1 MPIYTEPYRGTGR
14 PLDLSDYQPT
24 TGEVIR
30 SSFGHALDTNPL
42 NSIDILSRTN
52 TDAAGSVFDGMADIA
67 MTGVGG
73 IVTQDFLPQRKPM
86 PMEEQR
92 KYLDESGV
100 GAQLTP
106 HESYDQEILDIL
118 IEAKKKENSRAFIS
132 ERSTFLQGAAGLG
145 AGFVAG
151 MVDPINVA
159 SALIPVPGMGAAR
172 MMPLLARAKG
182 PARRAGLRVMEG
194 MASGALGAAV
204 VEPLV
209 YTGQQAL
216 QADYGL
222 ANSLMNIGFGA
233 AMGAGMKAVHGA
245 WREHRN
251 VKTGR
256 AQEWEYAPQSEA
268 TKVMREKLESE
279 WFEAQKGTRSE
290 AEWDT
295 LRSEIADAVA
305 VYDMSM
311 RHIAYKEKI
320 LPEAV
325 YDRYKIDFMSGE
337 IYDKRVLEAQNLM
350 RRYQNIPQEI
360 ADLEAMVANIGAYEN
375 LRIADPQAQIE
386 ELQRQLRTLPKTRKF
401 KEALQFIEAERTAQ
415 ESGPATLNQSLIPET
430 APTPRQT
437 THANISPTGSPRI
450 QGDNIEVLVNTSIST
465 KGDAAHYELRELE
478 DVISSHDP
486 TQGYRRRDNYPQ
498 AAQERPYHSDE
509 GEQNK
514 VRGNAITYNPRHVI
528 NTDPT
533 AMSGPPVITR
543 DGVVLGGNSRTMT
556 LELVYAEH
564 PEKAAAY
571 RAELA
576 DKAQRYFGIDPA
588 QIESMQRPILVRVLE
603 DDLDA
608 ETTILK
614 SREYNQVLT
623 QEIQELAKGVSLGK
637 KISQKSNNLLSEG
650 MDEFDGSLTD
660 FLNSGKSTDFIYSLI
675 DDGVI
680 METERTSLV
689 GKNGILNAKG
699 KTLVRNAIRGRIVPD
714 YDILNALPEP
724 VLQKLDA
731 AAPHVLRT
739 QSFGKDWDI
748 SQVVFYGLRAIT
760 DANAAKRTLKHL
772 FDGATVEGA
781 GRKYGPKTRLFAY
794 TFENAKADEIRIRM
808 AEYAKEA
815 DKARMSSG
823 LMSEVTTSPWDV
835 LDRAF
840 NTDLVRIGDAK
851 ILGYRPIDN
860 QTHAAIQWAIANNCD
875 TIKEAKL
882 LLMQDLMKSGN
893 DPEVKA
899 QIIQRQ
905 DALYSFDGQIKI
917 DQPKLQG
924 FRERQYHELKGD
936 SEEARLAWEENMR
949 RRKEAEEKWRK
960 EMEEKA
966 KERARL
972 RAEEQARKGQEE
984 KDKPQQEKPA
994 EETAPPEKTVAKA
1007 EEETAIQRQIDNF
1020 ESARAAVTFI
1030 SDNRAIIR
1038 FFKQADL
1045 TSGSHELF
1053 HVMARQL
1060 EDLAMRDGGDPYWR
1074 RKWDQINEFV
1084 GAKEGEAWTAEM
1096 HEKFARAGERYLL
1109 EGKAP
1114 TAQLEPVFERMRQRF
1129 LEVYV
1134 DADKAGLEI
1143 SDGMRKLF
1151 DDMLTVPVIEGEQR
1165 IQRGIAALNSYRWE
1179 DSFYTG
1185 DLHAPAD
1192 ANLANL
1198 GDANIGRAVVDA
1210 DTAEL
1215 GRTLDMLEKS
1225 GNELDAALAKEIR
1238 ENVGLLDKEIAR
1250 AREKGRLLEEFV
1262 ACNARFG

>member
-24 TGEVIR
+24 TGEVMR

-182 PARRAGLRVMEG
+182 PAGRAGLRVMEG

-216 QADYGL
+216 QADYDCM
-222 ANSLMNIGFGA
+222 NSLMNIGFGA
-233 AMGAGMKAVHGA
+233 AMGAGMKAAHGA

-268 TKVMREKLESE
+268 TQAMREKLEKE
-279 WFEAQKGTRSE
+279 WFEAQKGTRPE

-450 QGDNIEVLVNTSIST
+450 QGDNTTIAVNNTIST
-465 KGDAAHYELRELE
+465 SGDAAHYEVRELA
-478 DVISSHDP
+478 DVIASHEP
-486 TQGYRRRDNYPQ
+486 GNGFRKRDNYPLG
-498 AAQERPYHSDE
+498 AQERPYHSDE
-509 GEQNK
+509 GEQSK
-514 VRGNAITYNPRHVI
+514 VRSNALVYNPQLVI
-528 NTDPT
+528 ST
-533 AMSGPPVITR
+533 ARSAMEGPPIIR
-543 DGVVLGGNSRTMT
+543 QDGVVLGGNSRTMT

-576 DKAQRYFGIDPA
+576 DNAQRHFGIDPA
-588 QIESMQRPILVRVLE
+588 QIEAMRQPILVRVIE

-608 ETTILK
+608 ERTILK
-614 SREYNQVLT
+614 SREYNQSLS

-637 KISQKSNNLLSEG
+637 RIGDNSINNLAKGLDESEG
-650 MDEFDGSLTD
+650 DLTKFMDSNKSSD
-660 FLNSGKSTDFIYSLI
+660 FVYSLI
-675 DDGVI
+675 GDGVI
-680 METERTSLV
+680 METERTILI
-689 GKNGILNAKG
+689 GKNGLLNEKG
-699 KTLVRNAIRGRIVPD
+699 KALVRNAICGRIIPD
-714 YDILNALPEP
+714 YDILNGLSK
-724 VLQKLDA
+724 QIRSKLESV
-731 AAPHVLRT
+731 APHILRT
-739 QSFGKDWDI
+739 QHYGKEWDI
-748 SQVVFYGLRAIT
+748 SQPVFLAAQAIV
-760 DANAAKRTLKHL
+760 DADKAGRKLQHL
-772 FDGATVEGA
+772 FNTAAMTADTS
-781 GRKYGPKTRLFAY
+781 RKYGPKTRLFAY
-794 TFENAKADEIRIRM
+794 TLKEATVDEVRGRMKLYADD
-808 AEYAKEA
+808 A
-815 DKARMSSG
+815 DKARLATG
-823 LMSEVTTSPWDV
+823 NLMGEAGEQPWDI

-840 NTDLVRIGDAK
+840 NTDMVQIGK
-851 ILGYRPIDN
+851 VPIIPFRPTENIG
-860 QTHAAIQWAIANNCD
+860 HEALQWVIKGKHK
-875 TIKEAKL
+875 TIKEAVQAIRIKL
-882 LLMQDLMKSGN
+882 KNKNLDTQLKADLTQYLEELRKFSG
-893 DPEVKA
+893 EVK
-899 QIIQRQ
+899 
-905 DALYSFDGQIKI
+905 FE
-917 DQPKLQG
+917 QPKLHG
-924 FRERQYHELKGD
+924 FREKQYHELKGD
-936 SEEARLAWEENMR
+936 TEEAKRLWEERREARRKEQEEWARQLADQRNEAR
-949 RRKEAEEKWRK
+949 RRKAQEDRHRKEQEKNKAAQKTANDAEEI
-960 EMEEKA
+960 A
-966 KERARL
+966 
-972 RAEEQARKGQEE
+972 
-984 KDKPQQEKPA
+984 
-994 EETAPPEKTVAKA
+994 V
-1007 EEETAIQRQIDNF
+1007 QRQIDNF
-1020 ESARAAVTFI
+1020 ESARAAVTFM

-1179 DSFYTG
+1179 ESFYTG

-1215 GRTLDMLEKS
+1215 ARTLDMLEKS